1 MPDDQELELSKAE
14 GEQFEEEDG
23 ETSPPPSDIV
33 SYNELRSCADLHR
46 MYSQKVLDIQPDF
59 QREEVWSA
67 PARTRFVDSLMK
79 QLPIP
84 SLCFS
89 LDFNTQKWQVI
100 DGLQR
105 ISTIV
110 RFLGDPTWQLS
121 RLKDV
126 DHRVSG
132 KQVSEL
138 KDGSNELQILYKRVE
153 NLTIPITVI
162 RCDHQKPAHTRYLF
176 TIFHRLNSGGTRLTN
191 QEIRNCIYQG
201 SLNELLREIDRNELW
216 RVITG
221 FKKDAVSRFRCAELA
236 LRFFAF
242 FDNADKYTG
251 GLARFLSTYMDDN
264 KNVQQSKIAELR
276 ELFEKT
282 IGVIPRSLK
291 IGTNNRVNVTVLEA
305 FLHGLAKNIGNATG
319 KPDSWFDEKLNK
331 LREATEFS
339 PANLRAD
346 LADPVKVRGRLSVA
360 RSVFAS

>member
-1 MPDDQELELSKAE
+1 MPEDQDLELSNE
-14 GEQFEEEDG
+14 ELDQFDEEDG
-23 ETSPPPSDIV
+23 ETSPPPNDIV
-33 SYNELRSCADLHR
+33 SYNELRSCADLYR
-46 MYSQKVLDIQPDF
+46 MYTQKVLDIQPDF

-110 RFLGDPTWQLS
+110 RFLGEPDWQLS
-121 RLKDV
+121 RLKDI
-126 DHRVSG
+126 DQKVSG
-132 KQVSEL
+132 KRVSEL
-138 KDGSNELQILYKRVE
+138 KQGSDELQILYKRVE

-191 QEIRNCIYQG
+191 QEIRNCIFQG
-201 SLNELLREIDRNELW
+201 SLNELLREIDRNERW

-242 FDNADKYTG
+242 FYNSEKYTG
-251 GLARFLSTYMDDN
+251 GLARFLSTYMEDN
-264 KNVQQSKIAELR
+264 KNAQQTKISELR
-276 ELFEKT
+276 ALFDHT
-282 IGVIPRSLK
+282 ISLVPITLK

-305 FLHGLAKNIGNATG
+305 FLHGIAKNLANATN
-319 KPDSWFDEKLNK
+319 KHASWFEEKLNQ
-331 LREATEFS
+331 LRDAPEFS
-339 PANLRAD
+339 PVNLRSD
-346 LADPVKVRGRLSVA
+346 LSDPVKVKGRLSVA
-360 RSVFAS
+360 RSVFCS